1 MSETEKLL
9 QLDVVT
15 PEGTVATDQ
24 VEIVVAPGYLGEFGV
39 LFNHIPFLAQLQP
52 GELRYRRGS
61 KVEHIAVSGGYAEVL
76 PTKVTVLATAAERA
90 QDIDVE
96 RARKAKERA
105 ELRLKERQEQTDF
118 ARAEAA
124 LKRAVARLKVA
135 EKSKAFS

>member
-1 MSETEKLL
+1 MSEVEKLL

-15 PEGTVATDQ
+15 PEGTVVSDQ
-24 VEIVVAPGYLGEFGV
+24 AEIVVAPGYLGEFGV

-61 KVEHIAVSGGYAEVL
+61 KVEYVAVSGGYAEVL

-96 RARKAKERA
+96 RARAAKARA
-105 ELRLKERQEQTDF
+105 EGRLKERQEEIDF

-124 LKRAVARLKVA
+124 LRRAAARLRVV
-135 EKSKAFS
+135 EKLKASS